1 MRWSVAV
8 FGVVVLAWAGRA
20 HAGNTDSFYYSD
32 DAALTAGAVVA
43 NTRDAGAIWYNPAG
57 LGGNTRGELDF
68 NGTALGLR
76 IRHVPRALST
86 RVAGDPNTES
96 SALNATDFFSA
107 PHALTFIRNVSP
119 KLSVGFG
126 LYVTEF
132 ELRNAESQTSF
143 DGTAP
148 GVNDN
153 APPPTVPGTYRQRVD
168 IQLQGTAYHAGPAV
182 GYAIS
187 PDLRIGA
194 SLFGT
199 YAKAAGFSQY
209 YIDFTDKNSPP
220 TSVATLLAQ
229 DRELLSYIGIRAQG
243 GVQYDAKPDL
253 HLGLLVRSPEFLITS
268 SDDGAGLEV
277 VGVSDPTTGKVTT
290 ALTNPRTPFKAFN
303 IVTPMR
309 VIASVAHDFAPKT
322 WLAAEADFQ
331 TGVTTTGLEQRF
343 TVNARVGGRYAIS
356 EKLGVGAGIFSDRS
370 TRDSVPTTL
379 GGDRV
384 DYYGFTGG
392 AELLTPLA
400 LKGKVGADSLVLSTT
415 LALRYAFGLGSA
427 RATDIDFVGNAAT
440 PPRVV
445 SVVYHEIVPYIG
457 SGVLF

>member
-1 MRWSVAV
+1 VLVGIAA
-8 FGVVVLAWAGRA
+8 LAWATDAR
-20 HAGNTDSFYYSD
+20 AGNTDSFYYSD
-32 DAALTAGAVVA
+32 DAALTAGSVVA

-57 LGGNTRGELDF
+57 LGGNARGEVDF
-68 NGTALGLR
+68 NGTALALR

-86 RVAGDPNTES
+86 RVSGDPNVES
-96 SALNATDFFSA
+96 NALNSTDFFSA
-107 PHALTFIRNVSP
+107 PHALTFIRNISA

-143 DGTAP
+143 NGTAP
-148 GVNDN
+148 STAG
-153 APPPTVPGTYRQRVD
+153 APPSTVAGTYRQRVD
-168 IQLQGTAYHAGPAV
+168 TQLQGTSYHAGPAI

-187 PDLRIGA
+187 PQLRVGA
-194 SLFGT
+194 ALFGT

-209 YIDFTDKNSPP
+209 FIDFNDNGKPP
-220 TSVATLLAQ
+220 TTVASLLAQ
-229 DRELLSYIGIRAQG
+229 DRELLTYIGVRAQA
-243 GVQYDAKPDL
+243 GVQYDVKPDW

-277 VGVSDPTTGKVTT
+277 VGLAGPGITAKVST
-290 ALTNPRTPFKAFN
+290 ALTNPQTPFKAFN

-322 WLAAEADFQ
+322 WLAAEVDFQ
-331 TGVTTTGLEQRF
+331 TGVSTTGLEQDF
-343 TVNARVGGRYAIS
+343 TVNGRVGGRYALT
-356 EKLGVGAGIFSDRS
+356 EKLGLGAGLFTDRS
-370 TRDSVPTTL
+370 TRSSIPLNL

-384 DYYGFTGG
+384 DYYGLTGG
-392 AELLTPLA
+392 VELLTPLS
-400 LKGKVGADSLVLSTT
+400 LRGKAAADALVLSTT
-415 LALRYAFGLGSA
+415 LALRYAIGLGSA
-427 RATDIDFVGNAAT
+427 RATDIDFVGSGNT

-445 SVVYHEIVPYIG
+445 AVTYHEIVPYIG